1 MKCIVIFW
9 FLDSKVAGER
19 YVYKFVCDPEALF
32 SMAFPDNQRPV
43 LKTDLERQ
51 INEEDTV
58 PLSHFDEN
66 MAYIQEGGYCN
77 PHPYNEGY
85 VYWKLL
91 PAVRKQ
97 NDKLSDLSLIS
108 FSHSPDK
115 REHFMD
121 RGWWQCV
128 NLQTYWCSYVR
139 CSFGVFCCY
148 WRGWGV
154 SACRFLTAKDS
165 WGQMASLRTDV
176 LNYLDR
182 LESGAREWNN
192 PNLFYHW
199 NSWIVC
205 GELCYFRTFSQH
217 LFSLPWCQ
225 TE

>member
-1 MKCIVIFW
+1 MWFKKIDMLKDFPKTLLMQIIKQVNIVLALLNCIVIFW

-91 PAVRKQ
+91 PAVRK
-97 NDKLSDLSLIS
+97 
-108 FSHSPDK
+108 
-115 REHFMD
+115 
-121 RGWWQCV
+121 
-128 NLQTYWCSYVR
+128 
-139 CSFGVFCCY
+139 
-148 WRGWGV
+148 
-154 SACRFLTAKDS
+154 
-165 WGQMASLRTDV
+165 
-176 LNYLDR
+176 
-182 LESGAREWNN
+182 
-192 PNLFYHW
+192 
-199 NSWIVC
+199 
-205 GELCYFRTFSQH
+205 
-217 LFSLPWCQ
+217 
-225 TE
+225 